1 MKRNINVFMGAFLAI
16 SMLVLFSSC
25 TQPGWIVLDKEQQ
38 LIYSSFIVELTGEV
52 QREEMSAVDIEE
64 KLETYNK
71 ALKVF
76 KFRIVDTKAGTN
88 VPKGST
94 YAYLKKR
101 FLPAKLK

>member
-1 MKRNINVFMGAFLAI
+1 MKRNINVLMGAFLAI

-38 LIYSSFIVELTGEV
+38 FMYSNFIVELTVKV
-52 QREEMSAVDIEE
+52 QRNELSAADIEE
-64 KLETYNK
+64 ELEENNVY
-71 ALKVF
+71 LKVF

-94 YAYLKKR
+94 LAYVQKR